1 MNKELKKNFTYAF
14 IAQGISLIV
23 SCLTNLILP
32 KVLSVTSFS
41 YWQLFIFY
49 STYIPCLALG
59 LNDGIYLRYGGFH
72 IDELDYKS
80 VKSQYMFGI
89 IFQTF
94 LGIVV
99 GGFLILFSKSLNRR
113 LIIALVI
120 VYFLV
125 YTCHNFLGYIFQATN
140 LTNIYSKSII
150 IQRIVFLFVEIELLF
165 LVSKNVFEYIPY
177 YIFSLFCALLYLSY
191 KIYPYFKLNKID
203 LKYGYREAW
212 ISMKTGISLMIA
224 NVCSM
229 LILGVGRQ
237 IIDVRWG
244 LLAFGK
250 ISFSLTLMNFALT
263 FIMQIGL
270 VLFPALRRL
279 DSKNLQRYY
288 RRLTFSLFYL
298 LPLMYI
304 TYLPMQFVLKLWL
317 PQYTQSINYLALV
330 LPICYFDSRMDL
342 IGNTFFKVLNKQVL
356 LLKINILTIL
366 VSGVLGL
373 LSAYLFNNMNFVII
387 GLVIAIVFRSVISD
401 ILLSHD
407 IKLNVII
414 LEISDIVLAI
424 VFMLSANILNWWI
437 SVVLLLIV
445 YIIRVVLVKIKVIK
459 IKSVGDFNYEE

>member
-32 KVLSVTSFS
+32 KVLNVTSFS

-59 LNDGIYLRYGGFH
+59 LNDGVYLRYGGFH
-72 IDELDYKS
+72 IEELDYKS
-80 VKSQYMFGI
+80 VKSQYVFGI
-89 IFQTF
+89 IFQSL

-99 GGFLILFSKSLNRR
+99 GTFLLIFSKSYNRR
-113 LIIALVI
+113 LVIILVI
-120 VYFLV
+120 IYFLI

-150 IQRIVFLFVEIELLF
+150 IQRIVFLFVEIELLI

-177 YIFSLFCALLYLSY
+177 YIFGLFCALLYLSY
-191 KIYPYFKLNKID
+191 KIYPYFKTEKIN
-203 LKYGYREAW
+203 LTLGCKEAW

-279 DSKNLQRYY
+279 DSDNLQKYY
-288 RRLTFSLFYL
+288 KKLTLGLFYL
-298 LPLMYI
+298 LPIMYI
-304 TYLPMQFVLKLWL
+304 GYLPMQYLLKLWL
-317 PQYTQSINYLALV
+317 PKYTQSINYLALV

-356 LLKINILTIL
+356 LLRINILTIL
-366 VSGVLGL
+366 ISGTLGMI
-373 LSAYLFNNMNFVII
+373 SAYIFNNMNLVVIA
-387 GLVIAIVFRSVISD
+387 LVIAIMFRSVLSD
-401 ILLSHD
+401 LLLSND
-407 IKLNVII
+407 IKLNVIV
-414 LEISDIVLAI
+414 LEIADIILAI
-424 VFMLSANILNWWI
+424 IFMLVANILEWWFSAI
-437 SVVLLLIV
+437 LLLAV
-445 YIIRVVLVKIKVIK
+445 YAIRIILVKTNIIK
-459 IKSVGDFNYEE
+459 IKATGEFNYEK